1 MSLLPERMDQ
11 SLVGRWWWTVDH
23 GLLVGIL
30 ALIVVGIILVTA
42 AGTAVALRI
51 NLPDMHFIV
60 KHLIFLVPALT
71 ILFGASLC
79 SPRMIWRLG
88 SLCFIGTVAALMLVP
103 FIGPE
108 IKGAQRWISL
118 PGFSLQPS
126 EFAKPAFAVM
136 AAWLLARWKEDT
148 DFKGPQYV
156 GGIYGLVLFL
166 FLIQPDFGMS
176 FVLTVMLAAMVV
188 VAGLSMR
195 YVLALLPLGGVMV
208 LGAYSFFP
216 HVKSRIDRFLFPES
230 GDNYQVEKSI
240 EAFRSGGLIGKGPGQ
255 GTVKLEIP
263 DSHADFIFS
272 VGAEEFGLIFIFIV
286 IGLYLFVIMRALK
299 ALQDNENLFSILC
312 VSGILAM
319 FALQAMIH
327 MGSALGVLPAKGMT
341 LPFLSYGGSSLL
353 SVSLSMGIVL
363 ALTRREPKQSIAK
376 KGLSA
381 RRKGV

>member
-1 MSLLPERMDQ
+1 MSLLPERTDQ
-11 SLVGRWWWTVDH
+11 SIVGRWWWTVDH

-30 ALIVVGIILVTA
+30 ALMVVGIVLVTA
-42 AGTAVALRI
+42 AGTAVAMRI
-51 NLPDMHFIV
+51 NLPDMHFIL
-60 KHLIFLVPALT
+60 KHLIFLVPAVLIMFT
-71 ILFGASLC
+71 ASLC
-79 SPRMIWRLG
+79 SPRMVWRLG
-88 SLCFIGTVAALMLVP
+88 SLCFIGTVVALMLVP

-136 AAWLLARWKEDT
+136 AAWLLARWKENPS
-148 DFKGPQYV
+148 FKGPQYV
-156 GGIYGLVLFL
+156 GAIYGLTLFL

-195 YVLALLPLGGVMV
+195 YVLALLPLGFVMV

-286 IGLYLFVIMRALK
+286 IGLYLFVILRALK
-299 ALQDNENLFSILC
+299 VLQENENLFSILC

-353 SVSLSMGIVL
+353 SVSLSMGVVL

-381 RRKGV
+381 RRKGL

>member
-1 MSLLPERMDQ
+1 MSLLPERTDQ
-11 SLVGRWWWTVDH
+11 SLIGRWWWTVDH

-30 ALIVVGIILVTA
+30 ALMLTGVILVTA

-51 NLPDMHFIV
+51 NLPDMHFIT
-60 KHLIFLVPALT
+60 KHLIYLVPSVFLMFA
-71 ILFGASLC
+71 ASLC

-88 SLCFIGTVAALMLVP
+88 SLFFIGTIGALILVP

-108 IKGAQRWISL
+108 IKGAQRWLSL
-118 PGFSLQPS
+118 PGISLQPS
-126 EFAKPAFAVM
+126 EFAKPAFAIM
-136 AAWLLARWKEDT
+136 AAWLLARWKADNT
-148 DFKGPQYV
+148 FKGPQYV
-156 GGIYGLVLFL
+156 GVLYSLVLFL

-195 YVLALLPLGGVMV
+195 YVLALLPIGGVMV
-208 LGAYSFFP
+208 LGAYGFFP

-230 GDNYQVEKSI
+230 GDSYQVDKSL

-263 DSHADFIFS
+263 DGHADFIFS
-272 VGAEEFGLIFIFIV
+272 VGAEEFGLVFIFIV
-286 IGLYLFVIMRALK
+286 LALYLFVIMRALK
-299 ALQDNENLFSILC
+299 NLQASENLFSILC
-312 VSGILAM
+312 VSGLLAM
-319 FALQAMIH
+319 FALQALIH
-327 MGSALGVLPAKGMT
+327 MGSSLGVLPAKGMT
-341 LPFLSYGGSSLL
+341 LPLLSYGGSSLL
-353 SVSLSMGIVL
+353 SVSLSMGVIL
-363 ALTRREPKQSIAK
+363 ALTRREPKQAIAK

>member
-1 MSLLPERMDQ
+1 MSLLPERTDQ
-11 SLVGRWWWTVDH
+11 SLFGRWWWTVDH

-30 ALIVVGIILVTA
+30 ALMLMGVILVTA

-51 NLPDMHFIV
+51 NLPDMHFIT
-60 KHLIFLVPALT
+60 KHLIYLIPSVFLMFA
-71 ILFGASLC
+71 ASFC

-88 SLCFIGTVAALMLVP
+88 SLFFIGTIGALILVP

-108 IKGAQRWISL
+108 IKGAQRWIAL
-118 PGFSLQPS
+118 PGISLQPS
-126 EFAKPAFAVM
+126 EFAKPAFAIM
-136 AAWLLARWKEDT
+136 AAWLLARWKEDNT
-148 DFKGPQYV
+148 FKGPQYV
-156 GGIYGLVLFL
+156 GALYGLVLFL

-195 YVLALLPLGGVMV
+195 YVLALLPIGAFMV

-230 GDNYQVEKSI
+230 GDSYQVDKSL

-263 DSHADFIFS
+263 DGHADFILS
-272 VGAEEFGLIFIFIV
+272 VGAEEFGLMFIFIV
-286 IGLYLFVIMRALK
+286 LDLYLFVIIRALK
-299 ALQDNENLFSILC
+299 NLQASENLFSILC
-312 VSGILAM
+312 VSGLLAM

-341 LPFLSYGGSSLL
+341 LPLLSYGGSSLL
-353 SVSLSMGIVL
+353 SVSLSMGIIL
-363 ALTRREPKQSIAK
+363 ALTRREPKQAIAK

>member
-1 MSLLPERMDQ
+1 MSLLPERTDQ
-11 SLVGRWWWTVDH
+11 SLIGRWWWTVDH

-30 ALIVVGIILVTA
+30 ALMLTGVILVTA

-51 NLPDMHFIV
+51 NLPDMHFIT
-60 KHLIFLVPALT
+60 KHLIYLVPSVFLMFA
-71 ILFGASLC
+71 ASLC

-88 SLCFIGTVAALMLVP
+88 SLFFIGTIGALILVP

-108 IKGAQRWISL
+108 IKGAQRWLSL
-118 PGFSLQPS
+118 PGISLQPS
-126 EFAKPAFAVM
+126 EFAKPAFAIM
-136 AAWLLARWKEDT
+136 AAWLLARWKADNT
-148 DFKGPQYV
+148 FKGPQYV
-156 GGIYGLVLFL
+156 GVLYSLVLFL

-195 YVLALLPLGGVMV
+195 YVLALLPMGGVMV
-208 LGAYSFFP
+208 LGAYGFFP

-230 GDNYQVEKSI
+230 GDSYQVDKSL

-263 DSHADFIFS
+263 DGHADFIFS
-272 VGAEEFGLIFIFIV
+272 VGAEEFGLVFIFIV
-286 IGLYLFVIMRALK
+286 LALYLFVIMRALK
-299 ALQDNENLFSILC
+299 NLQASENLFSILC
-312 VSGILAM
+312 VSGLLAM
-319 FALQAMIH
+319 FALQALIH
-327 MGSALGVLPAKGMT
+327 MGSSLGVLPAKGMT
-341 LPFLSYGGSSLL
+341 LPLLSYGGSSLL
-353 SVSLSMGIVL
+353 SVSLSMGVIL
-363 ALTRREPKQSIAK
+363 ALTRREPKQAIAK

>member
-1 MSLLPERMDQ
+1 MSLLPERTDQ
-11 SLVGRWWWTVDH
+11 SLIGRWWWTVDH
-23 GLLVGIL
+23 SLLLGIL
-30 ALIVVGIILVTA
+30 ALMVVGIVLVTA
-42 AGTAVALRI
+42 AGSAVALRI
-51 NLPDMHFIV
+51 NLPDMHFIL
-60 KHLIFLVPALT
+60 KHLVFLVPSVAVMFL
-71 ILFGASLC
+71 ASLC

-88 SLCFIGTVAALMLVP
+88 SLCFIGTILALILVP

-108 IKGAQRWISL
+108 IKGAQRWIPL

-148 DFKGPQYV
+148 HFKGPQYV
-156 GGIYGLVLFL
+156 GILYSLVLFL

-188 VAGLSMR
+188 VVGLSMR
-195 YVLALLPLGGVMV
+195 YVLALLPVGGVMV

-216 HVKSRIDRFLFPES
+216 HVKSRINRFLFPDS
-230 GDNYQVEKSI
+230 GDNFQVEKSI
-240 EAFRSGGLIGKGPGQ
+240 EAFRSGGILGKGPGQ
-255 GTVKLEIP
+255 GSVKMEIP

-272 VGAEEFGLIFIFIV
+272 VGAEEFGLSFIFVV

-299 ALQDNENLFSILC
+299 NLQECENLFSILC

-341 LPFLSYGGSSLL
+341 LPLLSYGGSSLL
-353 SVSLSMGIVL
+353 AISLSMGIVL
-363 ALTRREPKQSIAK
+363 ALTRKEPKHSIAK
-376 KGLSA
+376 KGLTA

>member
-1 MSLLPERMDQ
+1 MSLLPERTDQ
-11 SLVGRWWWTVDH
+11 SLIGRWWWTVDH

-30 ALIVVGIILVTA
+30 ALMLTGVILVTA

-51 NLPDMHFIV
+51 NLPDMHFIT
-60 KHLIFLVPALT
+60 KHLIYLVPSVFLMFA
-71 ILFGASLC
+71 ASLC

-88 SLCFIGTVAALMLVP
+88 SLFFIGTIGALILVP

-108 IKGAQRWISL
+108 IKGAQRWLSL
-118 PGFSLQPS
+118 PGISLQPS
-126 EFAKPAFAVM
+126 EFAKPAFAIM
-136 AAWLLARWKEDT
+136 AAWLLARWKADNT
-148 DFKGPQYV
+148 FKGPQYV
-156 GGIYGLVLFL
+156 GVLYGLVLFL

-195 YVLALLPLGGVMV
+195 YVLALLPIGGVMV
-208 LGAYSFFP
+208 LGAYGFFP

-230 GDNYQVEKSI
+230 GDSYQVDKSL

-263 DSHADFIFS
+263 DGHADFIFS
-272 VGAEEFGLIFIFIV
+272 VGAEEFGLVFIFIV
-286 IGLYLFVIMRALK
+286 LALYLFVIMRALK
-299 ALQDNENLFSILC
+299 NLQASENLFSILC
-312 VSGILAM
+312 VSGLLAM
-319 FALQAMIH
+319 FALQALIH
-327 MGSALGVLPAKGMT
+327 MGSSLGVLPAKGMT
-341 LPFLSYGGSSLL
+341 LPLLSYGGSSLL
-353 SVSLSMGIVL
+353 SVSLSMGIIL
-363 ALTRREPKQSIAK
+363 ALTRREPKQAIAK